1 MSLFADTRIDGGM
14 VHVDWVLL
22 WADWLVFAK
31 LIFNL
36 VGAVLSLFY
45 SSLHGVLLIVQTL
58 IIHETRQL
66 HAFAIHLLAGT
77 WREDSIT
84 GL

>member
-1 MSLFADTRIDGGM
+1 MSLLADTRIGGGM
-14 VHVDWVLL
+14 VRIDRVLL
-22 WADWLVFAK
+22 WADGLVLAK

-36 VGAVLSLFY
+36 VGAVLCLFY

-66 HAFAIHLLAGT
+66 HAFAVHLPAGT